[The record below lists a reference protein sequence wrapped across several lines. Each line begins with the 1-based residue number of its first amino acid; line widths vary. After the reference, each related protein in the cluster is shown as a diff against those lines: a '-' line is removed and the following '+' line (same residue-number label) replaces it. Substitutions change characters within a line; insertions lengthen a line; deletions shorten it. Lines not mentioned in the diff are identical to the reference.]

1 MKVSDISNRCS
12 LQRNLTGVRG
22 AISELPGFVAVM
34 CLASGPHNSLLLW
47 LYLGSQT
54 MIMTFTMEDEW
65 MIISNRKPA
74 TQTLLIRPRIIMHE
88 DRTNNLTSNWA
99 GGLIKVEPRRCS
111 WVEGLPASERSF
123 GQQLEASPQDVAG
136 YSELRT
142 GRQTRSENAAFVE
155 WPKCYGILVY
165 SPSLSR
171 PVLPD
176 HRSAFG
182 INHRPAM
189 SS

>member
-1 MKVSDISNRCS
+1 
-12 LQRNLTGVRG
+12 
-22 AISELPGFVAVM
+22 M

-47 LYLGSQT
+47 HYLGSQT
-54 MIMTFTMEDEW
+54 LIVTLTMEDDW
-65 MIISNRKPA
+65 MITSNRKPA
-74 TQTLLIRPRIIMHE
+74 AQTLLIRPRTIMHE
-88 DRTNNLTSNWA
+88 DRTNNLTSSWA

-111 WVEGLPASERSF
+111 LVEGLPASERSF
-123 GQQLEASPQDVAG
+123 GQQPEASAQDVAG

-142 GRQTRSENAAFVE
+142 GRQIQSENAAFVE
-155 WPKCYGILVY
+155 WPKCFGILDC
-165 SPSLSR
+165 SPSLSY